1 MLIQVC
7 SQFNKNDTNAPFE
20 VCSSN
25 EEGDCIE
32 RCAFNIPESELK
44 VIEECVKEYAQVQV
58 AITLITFTTGMEGS
72 SKSFQG
78 SQKTN

>member
-7 SQFNKNDTNAPFE
+7 SKFNKNDMSAPFE

-44 VIEECVKEYAQVQV
+44 VIEECVKEYAQV
-58 AITLITFTTGMEGS
+58 
-72 SKSFQG
+72 
-78 SQKTN
+78 